1 MVLGLWVGVT
11 GSLHDTTVA
20 RLWEIA
26 DDHASLLGSS
36 ALG

>member
-1 MVLGLWVGVT
+1 MVLGLWLGGT
-11 GSLHDTTVA
+11 GLLHDTTVA

-26 DDHASLLGSS
+26 DDHASHLGCS